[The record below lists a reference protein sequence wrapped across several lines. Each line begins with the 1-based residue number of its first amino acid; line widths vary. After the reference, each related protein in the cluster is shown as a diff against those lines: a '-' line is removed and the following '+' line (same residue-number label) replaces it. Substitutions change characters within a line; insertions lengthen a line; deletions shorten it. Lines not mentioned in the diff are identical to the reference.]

1 LELRRTPAELF
12 EERSLVARF
21 LGLGSLVKLQ
31 VAVHRT
37 TGIRPGPVIVHRTPL
52 VDPVIVAVRRFAATT
67 LREACRADAPAHF
80 FPHRSV
86 ALAAIT
92 TVAFTTALT
101 IAHGIP
107 PV

>member
-1 LELRRTPAELF
+1 LELRRTPAELPVEGSF
-12 EERSLVARF
+12 VT
-21 LGLGSLVKLQ
+21 GLLRGGHFVKLQ